1 MISAYIMGVVTDSTI
16 NQINYIDIQLP
27 LHWVDK
33 TAVISEEEKDYFS
46 YKVGDVKGTVDED
59 TETRLILPSADF

>member
-1 MISAYIMGVVTDSTI
+1 MKGVVTDSTI

-46 YKVGDVKGTVDED
+46 YKVSVDED
-59 TETRLILPSADF
+59 T

>member
-1 MISAYIMGVVTDSTI
+1 MKGVVTDSTI

-46 YKVGDVKGTVDED
+46 YKVCGVKGTVDED
-59 TETRLILPSADF
+59 TKSRLILPCADF